1 MVSRYKTLIS
11 RWLFAGFVI
20 GLTVCPA
27 WSEDVWKSLRL
38 KPSDDLEVFA
48 DRLLEVNSGDY
59 VFLDAQFSLKGREGT
74 FLRSEEGNFKLYET
88 DCREDNFGPILYDD
102 EAEFHFRVATHAI
115 VIVYP
120 GSRSRNPFNDVSC
133 EYMPD
138 APGDYSIRIRGLYFA
153 ITNSIPTAVVVQL
166 RPVGPGERVPPA
178 LFTPDN

>member
-1 MVSRYKTLIS
+1 MTLIS
-11 RWLFAGFVI
+11 QWLFAAVAI
-20 GLTVCPA
+20 GLTVSPA
-27 WSEDVWKSLRL
+27 WSEDAWKPLRL
-38 KPSDDLEVFA
+38 KPSDDLQVFA
-48 DRLLEVNSGDY
+48 DALLEVKSGDY

-88 DCREDNFGPILYDD
+88 DCRADNFGPILYDD

-138 APGDYSIRIRGLYFA
+138 APGDHSIRIRGLYFA

-178 LFTPDN
+178 LFNSNN